1 MFISYLLF
9 IFLLAIPY
17 IYVYTCFY
25 NLYTVLFSF
34 SICIIIICLIFI
46 HTCKCIYIMLS
57 ITFMYTLVYVLT
69 IPYNIYCYV
78 SLIIFLLVFF

>member
-1 MFISYLLF
+1 
-9 IFLLAIPY
+9 
-17 IYVYTCFY
+17 
-25 NLYTVLFSF
+25 
-34 SICIIIICLIFI
+34 
-46 HTCKCIYIMLS
+46 MLS